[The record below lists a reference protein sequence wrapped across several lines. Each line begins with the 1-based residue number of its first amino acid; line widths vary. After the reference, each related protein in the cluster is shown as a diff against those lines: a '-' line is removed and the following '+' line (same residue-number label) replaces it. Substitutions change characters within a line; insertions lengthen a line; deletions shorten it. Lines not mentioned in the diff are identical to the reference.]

1 MAESLQ
7 DLLPPDYAS
16 GLFIGR
22 ALSPAGPCVI
32 VIREGRLFDLTGQA
46 ATVAG
51 AIERKQISGGDDLGP
66 VEHGLPS
73 GWTLLSPVD
82 LQCVKACGVTFAVS
96 AIERVIEERARGD
109 ASKAAEIRAARWSAR
124 RSATTSTCAISK
136 AARRCCCRRP
146 RITPRA
152 ARSGR

>member
-1 MAESLQ
+1 MAEKLQ
-7 DLLPPDYAS
+7 DLLPPDHAS

-32 VIREGRLFDLTGQA
+32 LVRGGRLFDLTEQA

-51 AIERKQISGGDDLGP
+51 AIDRRRFDGGRDLGP
-66 VEHGLPS
+66 VNAGLPE

-82 LQCVKACGVTFAVS
+82 LQCVKACGVPFAVS

-109 ASKAAEIRAARWSAR
+109 ASRAAEIRDML
-124 RSATTSTCAISK
+124 
-136 AARRCCCRRP
+136 
-146 RITPRA
+146 
-152 ARSGR
+152 